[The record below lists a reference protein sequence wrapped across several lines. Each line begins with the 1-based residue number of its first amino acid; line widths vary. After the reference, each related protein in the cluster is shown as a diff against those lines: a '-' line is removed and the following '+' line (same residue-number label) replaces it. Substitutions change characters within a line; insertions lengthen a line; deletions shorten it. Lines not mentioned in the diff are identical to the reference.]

1 MGIQGMQS
9 MLTAIFRALGK
20 LSAHQGF
27 RRYFFNTSWMFGEQV
42 LRIIAGLFVGI
53 YVARYLGPEQFGVY
67 SYAAAFVALFGT
79 IARLGLDGIVVRDLV
94 NHPQERDVY
103 LGTAFWL
110 KLIGAFV
117 TLGLLAIAVQ
127 FTSNDATTNLYIF
140 IIASGLIFQ
149 SFDVVDFHFQSKVLS
164 KYVSISRL
172 IQLALSSILKLYF
185 IFIQADLFW
194 FVMVS
199 LIDQISLALSLV
211 FAYWGQKIGS
221 FFSSFDLGTAKTM
234 LKNSWP
240 LILTGIAISLYMR
253 IDQIMIKEML
263 GEREV
268 GLYSAA
274 VKLSEAWYFVP
285 VIVTTS
291 LFPAIVN
298 AKKISLELYNERLQR
313 LYFIMIYSAVS
324 VALLVTF
331 MADKIVEIL
340 YGIHYGDAGLVL
352 AIHIWAGV
360 FVGLG
365 VVNGSWFLTENL
377 QKLATLNTLIGAAT
391 NVVLN
396 YFLIPIY
403 GIPGAAFATFVS
415 YGVAVYLVLFL
426 HGKTRGQFY
435 RITSATLPSRVWIR
449 ENT

>member
-1 MGIQGMQS
+1 MRIVITR
-9 MLTAIFRALGK
+9 LRHLFIKAKT
-20 LSAHQGF
+20 HPGF
-27 RRYFFNTSWMFGEQV
+27 RRYFANTSWMFAEQI
-42 LRIIAGLFVGI
+42 LRMVAGLFVGI

-67 SYAAAFVALFGT
+67 SYALAFVALFGA

-110 KLIGAFV
+110 RLIGAV
-117 TLGLLAIAVQ
+117 LTLGLLAIAVQ
-127 FTSNDATTNLYIF
+127 FTANDVTTNLYIF

-164 KYVSISRL
+164 KYVSTSKL

-194 FVMVS
+194 FVLVS
-199 LIDQISLALSLV
+199 LVDQITLALFLA
-211 FAYWGQKIGS
+211 FAYWWQNIGS
-221 FFSSFDLGTAKTM
+221 FFGRFDLGTAKAM
-234 LKNSWP
+234 LRNSWP
-240 LILTGIAISLYMR
+240 LILPGIAVTLYTR

-274 VKLSEAWYFVP
+274 VRLSEVWYFVP
-285 VIVTTS
+285 VIITVS

-298 AKKISLELYNERLQR
+298 AKRISQELYNKRLQR
-313 LYFIMIYSAVS
+313 LYSIMVYFAVG
-324 VALLVTF
+324 VALPVTF
-331 MADKIVEIL
+331 MAESIVVTL
-340 YGIHYGDAGLVL
+340 YGSHYQDAGIVL
-352 AIHIWAGV
+352 SIHIWAGI

-365 VVNGSWFLTENL
+365 VVNGQWFLTENL
-377 QKLATLNTLIGAAT
+377 QKLATLNTLIGAAA

-396 YFLIPIY
+396 YFLIPVY
-403 GIPGAAFATFVS
+403 GITGVAFATFAS
-415 YGVAVYLVLFL
+415 YGVAAYLSLL
-426 HGKTRGQFY
+426 INIKTRDRFFAIS
-435 RITSATLPSRVWIR
+435 RSLIPSKEIFNAHV
-449 ENT
+449 

>member
-1 MGIQGMQS
+1 MAVKDIKQ
-9 MLTAIFRALGK
+9 RAWKFLK
-20 LSAHQGF
+20 RLSAHQGF
-27 RRYFFNTSWMFGEQV
+27 RRYFFNTSWMFAEQV

-164 KYVSISRL
+164 KYVSIARL

-185 IFIQADLFW
+185 IFIQADLLW
-194 FVMVS
+194 FVLVS
-199 LIDQISLALSLV
+199 LVDQITLALSLV
-211 FAYWGQKIGS
+211 FAYWRQKIGS
-221 FFSSFDLGTAKTM
+221 FFRCFDLGTAKVM
-234 LKNSWP
+234 LINAWP
-240 LILTGIAISLYMR
+240 LILSGIAISLYMR

-274 VKLSEAWYFVP
+274 VRLSEAWYFVP
-285 VIVTTS
+285 VIITTS

-298 AKKISLELYNERLQR
+298 AKKISQELYNKRLQR
-313 LYFIMIYSAVS
+313 LYFIMFYFAVV
-324 VALLVTF
+324 VALPVTF
-331 MADKIVEIL
+331 MAESIVVTL
-340 YGIHYGDAGLVL
+340 YGTHYKDAGIVL
-352 AIHIWAGV
+352 TVHIWAGV

-365 VVNGSWFLTENL
+365 VVNGQWFLAENL
-377 QKLATLNTLIGAAT
+377 QKIATLNTLIGAAA

-403 GIPGAAFATFVS
+403 GIAGVAFATFAS
-415 YGVAVYLVLFL
+415 YGIAAYFSLSLYN
-426 HGKTRGQFY
+426 KTRQQFY
-435 RITSATLPSRVWIR
+435 RITLAILPKSWR
-449 ENT
+449 EIYGNT